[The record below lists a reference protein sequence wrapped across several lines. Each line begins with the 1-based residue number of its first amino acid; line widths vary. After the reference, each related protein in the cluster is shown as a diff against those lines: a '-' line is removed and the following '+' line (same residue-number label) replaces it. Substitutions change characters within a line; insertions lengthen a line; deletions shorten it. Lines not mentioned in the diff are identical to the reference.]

1 LYRYILEARELA
13 ILSMLERI
21 KAQIMTRIYNMQK
34 EEMRWTG
41 LIYPKIKKKVDINVD
56 FASNCFVDGAGDGLF
71 SVAEMHGATPT
82 TYIVDLKTK
91 TCSCQRWQ
99 KSGIPCPHVISAIRD
114 ERIDPLSLVDKC
126 YSVEMHKRA
135 YANIVYPCKDKTE
148 WQNMTGPDILPPLY
162 KKHVGRP
169 TKNRR
174 KAQGEVDCRGGGKR
188 MSRRGVIMH
197 CSHCGQPDQNRNGC
211 YWYKNG
217 LSPPEPSQAAPT
229 STTATTSQQI
239 PPITADHP
247 SSSQVP
253 SYQDTLVE
261 TLAQQVIYFYHS
273 LLTFL
278 PKFICIIT
286 VSCIEIPEDN
296 SEEHGDSSHS
306 RIHFHCFSQRGPSP
320 PSCT

>member
-1 LYRYILEARELA
+1 
-13 ILSMLERI
+13 
-21 KAQIMTRIYNMQK
+21 
-34 EEMRWTG
+34 
-41 LIYPKIKKKVDINVD
+41 VDRNVN

-71 SVAEMHGATPT
+71 SVAEMYGATPT

-169 TKNRR
+169 TKNRT
-174 KAQGEVDCRGGGKR
+174 KAPGEVDCRGGGKR

-197 CSHCGQPDQNRNGC
+197 CSHCGQPDHNRNGC

-229 STTATTSQQI
+229 STTATTSQQF

-273 LLTFL
+273 LLIFL

-306 RIHFHCFSQRGPSP
+306 RIHFHCFSQRGATP
-320 PSCT
+320 PCCT